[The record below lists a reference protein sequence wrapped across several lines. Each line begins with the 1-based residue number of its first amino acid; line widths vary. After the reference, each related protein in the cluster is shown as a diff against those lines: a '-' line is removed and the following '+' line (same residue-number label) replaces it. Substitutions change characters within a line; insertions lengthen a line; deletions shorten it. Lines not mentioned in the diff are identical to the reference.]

1 MLSAKVILVFIAAL
15 ILTGCS
21 LLPFAKEEKTVTLN
35 YWGLWESPA
44 TINQLIAD
52 FKKENPKIDV
62 IYEKKSHQQYRES
75 LLNQINSGK
84 GPDIF
89 RFHNTWTLMLENIL
103 APIPSNVVSQSEFK
117 KDFYPTVFNDLR
129 NSKKEFVG
137 VPLEIDGLALF
148 YNEDIFNAAGIVR
161 PPTTWQEFAQDA
173 VKLTV
178 KDPVGNITT
187 AGAALGT
194 ASNVDHF
201 SDILGLMIIQNG
213 GDPKSPTDKASAD
226 ALTYYTNFARG
237 ETRVWD
243 EAQPASTI
251 AFAGGSLAMY
261 FAPSWRVIE
270 IKNANPLLNFKVAS
284 VPQLEGGKVG
294 WATYWAEGVSTKSQE
309 KEAAFKFVKFMQ
321 KEDTLIKL
329 YSESAK
335 SPGRFFGEPYP
346 KVSMAQKLAAD
357 PVVGAFIADAPFMRS
372 FSMASRTF
380 DNGLNDQIIKAYEDA
395 VNSVLRGTPAKN
407 ALETTSNNVNNIIN
421 RFKAPS
427 Q

>member
-1 MLSAKVILVFIAAL
+1 MRFFWVKPILAVVFAL
-15 ILTGCS
+15 ILSGCS
-21 LLPFAKEEKTVTLN
+21 LIPGVKNQGEVTLT
-35 YWGLWESPA
+35 YWGLWESA
-44 TINQLIAD
+44 VNVNQIISD
-52 FKKENPKIDV
+52 YQKDHPNV
-62 IYEKKSHQQYRES
+62 TVVYEKKAHQQYRES
-75 LLNQINSGK
+75 LQSQIELGK

-89 RFHNTWTLMLENIL
+89 RFHNTWVPMLDGVLSEV
-103 APIPSNVVSQSEFK
+103 PSDVVSSKEFREN
-117 KDFYPTVFNDLR
+117 FYPTVSLDLR
-129 NSKKEFVG
+129 NSQKKFVG
-137 VPLEIDGLALF
+137 VPLEIDGLGLF
-148 YNEDIFNAAGIVR
+148 WNEEIFNAAGITA
-161 PPTTWQEFAQDA
+161 PPKTWQEVVDDA
-173 VKLTV
+173 SKLTV
-178 KDPVGNITT
+178 RGPSGSITT
-187 AGAALGT
+187 AGIALGT

-213 GDPKSPTDKASAD
+213 GDPKQPTDQQSAD

-346 KVSMAQKLAAD
+346 KVSMASKLAA
-357 PVVGAFIADAPFMRS
+357 
-372 FSMASRTF
+372 
-380 DNGLNDQIIKAYEDA
+380 
-395 VNSVLRGTPAKN
+395 
-407 ALETTSNNVNNIIN
+407 
-421 RFKAPS
+421 
-427 Q
+427 

>member
-148 YNEDIFNAAGIVR
+148 YNEDIFNAAGIIR
-161 PPTTWQEFAQDA
+161 PPTTWQEFSQDA
-173 VKLTV
+173 IKLTV
-178 KDPVGNITT
+178 RDPVGNITT

-201 SDILGLMIIQNG
+201 SDILGLMILQNG

-226 ALTYYTNFARG
+226 ALTYYTNFAQG
-237 ETRVWD
+237 ENRVWD
-243 EAQPASTI
+243 ETMPSSTI
-251 AFAGGSLAMY
+251 TFAGGRLAMY
-261 FAPSWRVIE
+261 FAPSWRAIE
-270 IKNANPLLNFKVAS
+270 IKNSNPLLNFQVAP
-284 VPQLEGGKVG
+284 VPQLEGGKVT
-294 WATYWAEGVSTKSQE
+294 WASYWAEGVSKNSPNK
-309 KEAAFKFVKFMQ
+309 KEAWEFLKYLQSDEAL
-321 KEDTLIKL
+321 TKL
-329 YSESAK
+329 YEQSA
-335 SPGRFFGEPYP
+335 
-346 KVSMAQKLAAD
+346 
-357 PVVGAFIADAPFMRS
+357 
-372 FSMASRTF
+372 
-380 DNGLNDQIIKAYEDA
+380 
-395 VNSVLRGTPAKN
+395 
-407 ALETTSNNVNNIIN
+407 
-421 RFKAPS
+421 
-427 Q
+427 